1 MSERVQELL
10 GTTPSAL
17 LVVDIQND
25 YIHPEGSA
33 GKGGRDTSAS
43 IAMMPRLHRLIAAA
57 RERNIPIFYLRNW
70 HSPNTNS
77 VAWASRRAAHR
88 GVGGEAGQAGTWGAE
103 WYEVEPGPDDVV
115 INKHRYD
122 GFLGTPLETILRTRG
137 IETAVV
143 CGVATNVCVE
153 STARAAHMRDFH
165 LVLVGDCC
173 AAFDQALHDATLE
186 NVRKHF
192 GSVATAEEVE
202 AAWPRPLAAVGTR

>member
-1 MSERVQELL
+1 MGGIVSERVQELL

-33 GKGGRDTSAS
+33 GKDGRDTSAS

-122 GFLGTPLETILRTRG
+122 GFLGTPLETMLRTRG
-137 IETAVV
+137 V
-143 CGVATNVCVE
+143 
-153 STARAAHMRDFH
+153 
-165 LVLVGDCC
+165 
-173 AAFDQALHDATLE
+173 
-186 NVRKHF
+186 
-192 GSVATAEEVE
+192 
-202 AAWPRPLAAVGTR
+202 